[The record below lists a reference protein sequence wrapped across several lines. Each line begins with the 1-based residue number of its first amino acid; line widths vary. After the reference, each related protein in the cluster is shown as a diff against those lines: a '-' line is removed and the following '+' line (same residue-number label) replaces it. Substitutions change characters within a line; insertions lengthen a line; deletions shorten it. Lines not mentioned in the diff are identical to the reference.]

1 MRAAQVIQAAARR
14 WLVARQNS
22 PAWSHLVLSQTRI
35 ISEDRARQVSQLGPI
50 SIAFEDENVRI

>member
-1 MRAAQVIQAAARR
+1 MIQAAARR

-35 ISEDRARQVSQLGPI
+35 ISEDRARQVSQLGMGLVLSHQGTPANI
-50 SIAFEDENVRI
+50 DCF